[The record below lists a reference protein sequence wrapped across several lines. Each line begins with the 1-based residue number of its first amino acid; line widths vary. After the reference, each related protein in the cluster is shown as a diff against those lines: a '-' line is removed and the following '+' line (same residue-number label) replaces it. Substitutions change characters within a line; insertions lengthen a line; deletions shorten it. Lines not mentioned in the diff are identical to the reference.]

1 MKNKNIIL
9 AISVICVGLLLAG
22 GTYAYL
28 SFAFNA
34 TNSTYNEKVECF
46 DIVYDA
52 GGNITGTL
60 FPTAKSSDGMSGGV
74 AMNVASTCNVSGK
87 GTLTLTVD
95 NATNNTLLQAVTGH
109 CENKNTLESM
119 TEYVQTNSDKYETR
133 LYQTS
138 ASCTSAGGTWVT
150 TGSALKYAVYTNSAG
165 TGNPVAKGY
174 ITSGFKGTSTPI
186 YTNFDVNSTQLN
198 LYVFVWMDGWLI
210 DNTYNSLPFSGNIHT
225 TITQT
230 E

>member
-1 MKNKNIIL
+1 MKNRNIIL
-9 AISVICVGLLLAG
+9 VISVICIGLALAG
-22 GTYAYL
+22 GTFAFLAL
-28 SFAFNA
+28 SFNA
-34 TNSTYNEKVECF
+34 TNGIYNEKVECF
-46 DIVYDA
+46 DVEYNA
-52 GGNITGTL
+52 GGSITGTL
-60 FPTAKSSDGMSGGV
+60 FPTETINEGLSGSV
-74 AMNVASTCNVSGK
+74 SMNVSGSCKVMGK
-87 GTLTLTVD
+87 GTLTLYVD
-95 NATNNTLLQAVTGH
+95 SSTDNTLLQTVSGH
-109 CENKNTLESM
+109 CENKDTLESM
-119 TEYVQTNSDKYETR
+119 TEYVQTSSDKYETR

-174 ITSGFKGTSTPI
+174 ITSSFKGTSTPI

-225 TITQT
+225 DITQI